1 MALVIYDHGYRIK
14 TPTRTEFPPRGVSEL
29 TATRASHRSA
39 DIEDKVHADGDKTIF
54 VMESGRKAPQKQAY
68 NNATQAYVDTDVKTN
83 ALQDRRN
90 LYISHIMTTPVEGIT
105 PGATIIA
112 AARRMEELSIHHLVV
127 VDGERRLQGMISERD
142 LLRVGKSSPQ
152 LLDTVY
158 SKQVVAASPDTQVR
172 QVAQAF
178 VEHGFNA
185 MPVVDGEGK
194 VVGIVTRT
202 DLLHLLVSG
211 PNLERWV

>member
-14 TPTRTEFPPRGVSEL
+14 TPTRAEFPPKGVSEL
-29 TATRASHRSA
+29 TALRATHRAA
-39 DIEDKVHADGDKTIF
+39 DIEDKVHADGEKAVF
-54 VMESGRKAPQKQAY
+54 VMESGRKMLPKQQSS
-68 NNATQAYVDTDVKTN
+68 ATQAYVDTNNKTN
-83 ALQDRRN
+83 TLQDRRN
-90 LYISHIMTTPVEGIT
+90 LYISHIMTTPVETVT
-105 PGATIIA
+105 PGATISA
-112 AARRMEELSIHHLVV
+112 AAKRMEDLSIHHLVV

-142 LLRVGKSSPQ
+142 LLRSGKNSPEII
-152 LLDTVY
+152 DTIC

-185 MPVVDGEGK
+185 MPVVDGEGR
-194 VVGIVTRT
+194 VVGLVTRT

-211 PNLERWV
+211 PNLERWA